1 MPGSSL
7 PKNSRSV
14 TLAPTRNDGQSR
26 SDYLRNKYLEQQ
38 NLRANRA
45 VSNRRGFNPRRSYNA
60 NRAIQGRNERYQEN
74 PDFSP
79 LGTNR
84 GNLPSFQY
92 QGGRGNPKGSYLN
105 RANDGAQIQGATELN
120 QSLTQMATVSQQ
132 LNSAADKLAS
142 LPALE
147 ITINGKIAPVEVVL
161 NGTQMLAEFKETFM
175 NEVRLMV
182 GNAII
187 AQNTS
192 LTNPVV

>member
-1 MPGSSL
+1 
-7 PKNSRSV
+7 
-14 TLAPTRNDGQSR
+14 
-26 SDYLRNKYLEQQ
+26 
-38 NLRANRA
+38 
-45 VSNRRGFNPRRSYNA
+45 
-60 NRAIQGRNERYQEN
+60 
-74 PDFSP
+74 
-79 LGTNR
+79 
-84 GNLPSFQY
+84 
-92 QGGRGNPKGSYLN
+92 
-105 RANDGAQIQGATELN
+105 
-120 QSLTQMATVSQQ
+120 MATVSQQ